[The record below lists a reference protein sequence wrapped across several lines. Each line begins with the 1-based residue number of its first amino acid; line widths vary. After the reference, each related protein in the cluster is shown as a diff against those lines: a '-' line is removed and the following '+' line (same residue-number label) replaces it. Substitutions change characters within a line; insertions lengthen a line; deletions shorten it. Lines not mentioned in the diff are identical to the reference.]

1 MRYGFR
7 AVTIPHP
14 TCDSFSPSG
23 MGVLISASMHCSISR
38 SAMLVATCLVAG
50 CASRPLPKYEKPIA
64 RAPVQRV
71 RTTAYTHSEADH
83 IKHGRSTAMGTTL
96 SYGNVR
102 SAAADWSRWPAGTLF
117 RIRETGEL
125 YRVDDYGWALAG
137 TNTIDLYKPSRSTMN
152 QWGVRY
158 VTIENIEW
166 GDVDRSR
173 KILRSRS
180 KYKHVRR
187 MLNDLDKRYATLKKP
202 LPPAQ
207 TMVAET
213 EPPVKAAQPV
223 TQLASVTPTNPP
235 APPHGAAPL
244 TPFRSSGSR

>member
-1 MRYGFR
+1 MAF
-7 AVTIPHP
+7 I
-14 TCDSFSPSG
+14 
-23 MGVLISASMHCSISR
+23 ISARMHRPILRC
-38 SAMLVATCLVAG
+38 AMLAATLFVAG

-83 IKHGRSTAMGTTL
+83 IQHGRSTALGTRL
-96 SYGNVR
+96 SYGPVR

-137 TNTIDLYKPSRSTMN
+137 TNTIDLYKPSRLAMN
-152 QWGVRY
+152 RWGVRT
-158 VTIENIEW
+158 VTIENLEW

-173 KILRSRS
+173 AVLRGRS

-187 MLNDLDKRYATLKKP
+187 MLDGIDSRYAKLKKP
-202 LPPAQ
+202 VPPARVTIGEPEAPVRQ
-207 TMVAET
+207 AE
-213 EPPVKAAQPV
+213 PAVHYAAF
-223 TQLASVTPTNPP
+223 TPNT
-235 APPHGAAPL
+235 PPHIPTKPSADAAPL
-244 TPFRSSGSR
+244 TPFRSPVSR